1 MPKSSL
7 VLLVV
12 DRYPII
18 IGEFFRCKNFWQQF
32 GTFVK
37 DHASPINN
45 PEELL
50 FHSTT
55 TVYNYFGMAKE
66 RIRLIY
72 PENPILVGHELEKGT
87 SNSDGWFSRIKDMVR
102 DHHIASKR
110 TFRSME
116 NN

>member
-1 MPKSSL
+1 M
-7 VLLVV
+7 
-12 DRYPII
+12 
-18 IGEFFRCKNFWQQF
+18 
-32 GTFVK
+32 K
-37 DHASPINN
+37 DHANPVNN
-45 PEELL
+45 PEEL
-50 FHSTT
+50 FHST

-102 DHHIASKR
+102 DHIASKR